1 MNQYQKVYMNQIHS
15 SSLLGQLAQMWKSQM
30 LCDALIRT
38 GNVTTKA
45 HRVVLVAACPM
56 LQSMDNASVG
66 SHLEVRL
73 AADIKQEAVN
83 SFLQYLYE
91 GFMMLSEEN
100 CKDVEKVARL
110 LQVDSVTKCCIDF
123 YNCLQKKTGVPVY
136 SNTQYKYSS
145 ADLLEFRHVRTTDLQ
160 KTLHERMMKRA
171 AADSVRPTSP
181 SGKRQRMQQQRPP
194 SPNIDLAMFGQKADD
209 TLSMTHS
216 YMGNTGNQAAGEPWE
231 RVPRIGAI
239 HSQRPSHPKPGVIEI
254 VEDSLE
260 ILQTQPPDKDGNKSA
275 PPIIQKS
282 LAISVSSQLNSSQDV
297 HVVNVND
304 SSSHPTAAG
313 DGPIM
318 STGRDSITVSPLT
331 VMPGTSSLSSSSA
344 SSPLTKDPHKSTMD
358 KDMLDKQTYAKKL
371 QSSLDHQSSTPQRGL
386 FPVSMSPA
394 NMSPI
399 NQVKKSFAAGSAS
412 QAASMSQSHDSPT
425 KRTSTSAGNEMERPQ
440 SSDQGKDLGTKNKV
454 DDRSASNSTDMA
466 PDLSIVKVEPT
477 GEAGLD
483 MYVDV
488 PEESMIQAQQR
499 EQREHDD
506 ESDLELEEASGDW
519 SRDEMSNEAA
529 GGDQNNSWYIGQFKD
544 AQPLDEIPG
553 AQPPDDIDA
562 PNLVE
567 NFLGKSFEELA
578 HGSMDTPEVKVEI
591 VAEPLWYTLTD
602 VPTQQEFNLAATQIV
617 PVSKTK
623 TQTMSKYKAAL
634 LKKKNR
640 LTSDGFPSKITTS
653 SLAVRKAN
661 FVGKTAISSEDKI
674 NDSYEN
680 PLGMIRPS
688 IVGKLIPTKIT
699 SPSKSPKTIT
709 VIHKQIQ
716 STRAKP
722 LRSKISKSVRKPKDS
737 AGRKLKYP
745 LKSKSGV
752 RKKPFV
758 SKVRAAKER
767 SLLAKK
773 GPVILKEASV
783 VISPLKSHNLQ
794 GTSVIDKELKEKTPK
809 PRLDVQ
815 RANVNSTNKH
825 RNFQIKKKSDGLD
838 KSSNINS
845 ETELDTSDNTEEKLE
860 IQWKRRKYFSGKKFN
875 VCDPKFWSLPI
886 HVIMC
891 YDNVP
896 QDLAVEDVS
905 KQFGSVSIKANSLY
919 IDHRTIKLAM
929 DNCQSKQSLF
939 TRHLFRHAFSIGEIF
954 NRHVSGLGGKEKVNP
969 DKLRMLREIVFHH
982 FPLEDKE
989 EEEEEWKQN
998 LVRFQAVLTEARL
1011 HMRKWLKLEQILDKI

>member
-412 QAASMSQSHDSPT
+412 QAASMTQSHDSPA
-425 KRTSTSAGNEMERPQ
+425 KRSSTSAGNEMERPQ

-488 PEESMIQAQQR
+488 PEESMMQAQQR

-529 GGDQNNSWYIGQFKD
+529 GGDQNNSWYIGQFKGLK
-544 AQPLDEIPG
+544 PLQQNG
-553 AQPPDDIDA
+553 
-562 PNLVE
+562 
-567 NFLGKSFEELA
+567 EEE
-578 HGSMDTPEVKVEI
+578 S
-591 VAEPLWYTLTD
+591 
-602 VPTQQEFNLAATQIV
+602 TQGI
-617 PVSKTK
+617 
-623 TQTMSKYKAAL
+623 
-634 LKKKNR
+634 
-640 LTSDGFPSKITTS
+640 
-653 SLAVRKAN
+653 
-661 FVGKTAISSEDKI
+661 
-674 NDSYEN
+674 
-680 PLGMIRPS
+680 
-688 IVGKLIPTKIT
+688 
-699 SPSKSPKTIT
+699 
-709 VIHKQIQ
+709 QIQ
-716 STRAKP
+716 CST
-722 LRSKISKSVRKPKDS
+722 
-737 AGRKLKYP
+737 G
-745 LKSKSGV
+745 
-752 RKKPFV
+752 
-758 SKVRAAKER
+758 
-767 SLLAKK
+767 LAYDTFY
-773 GPVILKEASV
+773 GIEQRPVPSNTTIPAV
-783 VISPLKSHNLQ
+783 W
-794 GTSVIDKELKEKTPK
+794 
-809 PRLDVQ
+809 
-815 RANVNSTNKH
+815 TNI
-825 RNFQIKKKSDGLD
+825 NNEIYSCP
-838 KSSNINS
+838 SNINVKPVKS
-845 ETELDTSDNTEEKLE
+845 SGKGKPRKIKSLPVIIPGITVPFQTKATKRANKTIKKSKTEESNRTTIKSRNDVDSKLTT
-860 IQWKRRKYFSGKKFN
+860 KDKRGRRKSPTKTPRKSPDTGSKKIMVKQEVIKSFINEKKGRKASKVIQPGNQNPKLLDNASPKKMKSERKTPRGKLSYKFTHRKSLKKLSGKKYLVKDSN
-875 VCDPKFWSLPI
+875 FWNMPLLAITSIESPDMLTTGDLSALFGCVPTGDSIDGDIISLA
-886 HVIMC
+886 
-891 YDNVP
+891 
-896 QDLAVEDVS
+896 LEDCLSNRGRFALVL
-905 KQFGSVSIKANSLY
+905 FHY
-919 IDHRTIKLAM
+919 II
-929 DNCQSKQSLF
+929 
-939 TRHLFRHAFSIGEIF
+939 SIGELY
-954 NRHVSGLGGKEKVNP
+954 NRNISGSGIKLKINP
-969 DKLRMLREIVFHH
+969 FKIKMIRDLTFQH
-982 FPLEDKE
+982 FPAATGE
-989 EEEEEWKQN
+989 EEVEWKYIVNRMHVTIWHAEKFIQ
-998 LVRFQAVLTEARL
+998 
-1011 HMRKWLKLEQILDKI
+1011 KWLIIKPPNHYSLE

>member
-209 TLSMTHS
+209 TLSMAHS
-216 YMGNTGNQAAGEPWE
+216 YMGNIGNQAAAEPWE

-239 HSQRPSHPKPGVIEI
+239 HSQRQSHPKPGVIEI

-282 LAISVSSQLNSSQDV
+282 LAISVSSQVNSSTDV

-331 VMPGTSSLSSSSA
+331 VMPGTSSLSSSST
-344 SSPLTKDPHKSTMD
+344 SSPLTKDPHKSAMD
-358 KDMLDKQTYAKKL
+358 KDMSDKQPYAKKL

-386 FPVSMSPA
+386 FPVSISPA

-412 QAASMSQSHDSPT
+412 QAASMSQSHDSPA
-425 KRTSTSAGNEMERPQ
+425 KRTPTSAVNEMERPP
-440 SSDQGKDLGTKNKV
+440 SSDSGKDLGTKSKV
-454 DDRSASNSTDMA
+454 DDRSALNSTDMA

-529 GGDQNNSWYIGQFKD
+529 GGDQNNSWYIGQFKGK
-544 AQPLDEIPG
+544 EESIPIQNTEQII
-553 AQPPDDIDA
+553 AYDS
-562 PNLVE
+562 NTTM
-567 NFLGKSFEELA
+567 NFDPINS
-578 HGSMDTPEVKVEI
+578 
-591 VAEPLWYTLTD
+591 
-602 VPTQQEFNLAATQIV
+602 
-617 PVSKTK
+617 
-623 TQTMSKYKAAL
+623 AAL
-634 LKKKNR
+634 QHLKLTVDPNDPAGQQFRLAPVQRSKPERGKQRPGPKPTMVRLKFYFLPDWSKLPSLSKLDPLIQIHQDQGFGYPAQYYNR
-640 LTSDGFPSKITTS
+640 EK
-653 SLAVRKAN
+653 
-661 FVGKTAISSEDKI
+661 
-674 NDSYEN
+674 
-680 PLGMIRPS
+680 M
-688 IVGKLIPTKIT
+688 
-699 SPSKSPKTIT
+699 
-709 VIHKQIQ
+709 H
-716 STRAKP
+716 AKP
-722 LRSKISKSVRKPKDS
+722 WSWNLDLSDEDFKESIRD
-737 AGRKLKYP
+737 LYP
-745 LKSKSGV
+745 L
-752 RKKPFV
+752 
-758 SKVRAAKER
+758 
-767 SLLAKK
+767 
-773 GPVILKEASV
+773 
-783 VISPLKSHNLQ
+783 
-794 GTSVIDKELKEKTPK
+794 
-809 PRLDVQ
+809 
-815 RANVNSTNKH
+815 
-825 RNFQIKKKSDGLD
+825 
-838 KSSNINS
+838 
-845 ETELDTSDNTEEKLE
+845 
-860 IQWKRRKYFSGKKFN
+860 
-875 VCDPKFWSLPI
+875 
-886 HVIMC
+886 
-891 YDNVP
+891 
-896 QDLAVEDVS
+896 
-905 KQFGSVSIKANSLY
+905 
-919 IDHRTIKLAM
+919 
-929 DNCQSKQSLF
+929 
-939 TRHLFRHAFSIGEIF
+939 
-954 NRHVSGLGGKEKVNP
+954 
-969 DKLRMLREIVFHH
+969 
-982 FPLEDKE
+982 LEDKDFTLYTVD
-989 EEEEEWKQN
+989 QN
-998 LVRFQAVLTEARL
+998 KRL
-1011 HMRKWLKLEQILDKI
+1011 RPVPFKTAYFKAIKYQGTVIIKMNEDRNPILQNDNPVWNEPA

>member
-282 LAISVSSQLNSSQDV
+282 MAISVSSQVNSSQDV

-358 KDMLDKQTYAKKL
+358 KDMSDKHIYAKKL

-412 QAASMSQSHDSPT
+412 QAASMSQSHDSPA
-425 KRTSTSAGNEMERPQ
+425 KRTSTSAGNEIERPQ

-488 PEESMIQAQQR
+488 PEESMMQAQQR

-529 GGDQNNSWYIGQFKD
+529 GGDQNNSWYIGQFKESQNQEIVD
-544 AQPLDEIPG
+544 ELLKTHSDGMEQGLFNFDQSLLPPYLRRSPKEIPG
-553 AQPPDDIDA
+553 VTRLKMKPGPQPSSYRMKLYLLPPGSKIPKLSKNDPIIQTHQEQGYGYPARLYAEGKVRVSWDITLSEQQFKETIRATYPILRDTDFS
-562 PNLVE
+562 LVTIDQQR
-567 NFLGKSFEELA
+567 LPK
-578 HGSMDTPEVKVEI
+578 P
-591 VAEPLWYTLTD
+591 
-602 VPTQQEFNLAATQIV
+602 VPFNLQYFKQVKYNGTVFIV
-617 PVSKTK
+617 
-623 TQTMSKYKAAL
+623 
-634 LKKKNR
+634 
-640 LTSDGFPSKITTS
+640 
-653 SLAVRKAN
+653 
-661 FVGKTAISSEDKI
+661 I
-674 NDSYEN
+674 NE
-680 PLGMIRPS
+680 
-688 IVGKLIPTKIT
+688 
-699 SPSKSPKTIT
+699 
-709 VIHKQIQ
+709 
-716 STRAKP
+716 
-722 LRSKISKSVRKPKDS
+722 
-737 AGRKLKYP
+737 
-745 LKSKSGV
+745 
-752 RKKPFV
+752 
-758 SKVRAAKER
+758 
-767 SLLAKK
+767 
-773 GPVILKEASV
+773 
-783 VISPLKSHNLQ
+783 
-794 GTSVIDKELKEKTPK
+794 
-809 PRLDVQ
+809 
-815 RANVNSTNKH
+815 
-825 RNFQIKKKSDGLD
+825 
-838 KSSNINS
+838 
-845 ETELDTSDNTEEKLE
+845 
-860 IQWKRRKYFSGKKFN
+860 
-875 VCDPKFWSLPI
+875 
-886 HVIMC
+886 
-891 YDNVP
+891 
-896 QDLAVEDVS
+896 
-905 KQFGSVSIKANSLY
+905 
-919 IDHRTIKLAM
+919 
-929 DNCQSKQSLF
+929 
-939 TRHLFRHAFSIGEIF
+939 
-954 NRHVSGLGGKEKVNP
+954 
-969 DKLRMLREIVFHH
+969 
-982 FPLEDKE
+982 
-989 EEEEEWKQN
+989 
-998 LVRFQAVLTEARL
+998 
-1011 HMRKWLKLEQILDKI
+1011 

>member
-160 KTLHERMMKRA
+160 KTLQERMMKRA

-216 YMGNTGNQAAGEPWE
+216 YMGNTGNQAAAEPWE

-282 LAISVSSQLNSSQDV
+282 LAISVSSQVNSSQDV

-358 KDMLDKQTYAKKL
+358 KDMSDKIPYAKKL

-412 QAASMSQSHDSPT
+412 QAASMSQSHDSPA

-488 PEESMIQAQQR
+488 PEESMMQAQQR

-529 GGDQNNSWYIGQFKD
+529 GGDQNNSWYIGQFKGSEPLEQKDEDDSTQGIQIQCSTGSAYDTFYGTEQVPPNSDLPVQTSKKKKVFTCPSDIVIRVTKSSGKD
-544 AQPLDEIPG
+544 AQR
-553 AQPPDDIDA
+553 
-562 PNLVE
+562 
-567 NFLGKSFEELA
+567 
-578 HGSMDTPEVKVEI
+578 EVQ
-591 VAEPLWYTLTD
+591 YC
-602 VPTQQEFNLAATQIV
+602 PTE
-617 PVSKTK
+617 S
-623 TQTMSKYKAAL
+623 
-634 LKKKNR
+634 
-640 LTSDGFPSKITTS
+640 
-653 SLAVRKAN
+653 
-661 FVGKTAISSEDKI
+661 
-674 NDSYEN
+674 
-680 PLGMIRPS
+680 
-688 IVGKLIPTKIT
+688 
-699 SPSKSPKTIT
+699 
-709 VIHKQIQ
+709 
-716 STRAKP
+716 
-722 LRSKISKSVRKPKDS
+722 DS
-737 AGRKLKYP
+737 AFQTNATKRANKTVHSLPMESNQTINTDKNPNKPEEGRNDMDNYL
-745 LKSKSGV
+745 
-752 RKKPFV
+752 V
-758 SKVRAAKER
+758 SLIKTYDC
-767 SLLAKK
+767 L
-773 GPVILKEASV
+773 
-783 VISPLKSHNLQ
+783 
-794 GTSVIDKELKEKTPK
+794 GTSAIATALKEKSYKPK
-809 PRLDVQ
+809 LDAQ
-815 RANVNSTNKH
+815 KTNVKQKIT
-825 RNFQIKKKSDGLD
+825 FKK
-838 KSSNINS
+838 
-845 ETELDTSDNTEEKLE
+845 TSM
-860 IQWKRRKYFSGKKFN
+860 RCYRGKKYN
-875 VCDPKFWSLPI
+875 VCDPNFWNLPM
-886 HVIMC
+886 HVVMF
-891 YDNVP
+891 YDNPP
-896 QDLAVEDVS
+896 QDLAVEDVT
-905 KQFGSVSIKANSLY
+905 KQFGSVLIKENSLY
-919 IDHRTIKLAM
+919 IDHNTIITAV
-929 DNCQSKQSLF
+929 DNCQSKCSLF
-939 TRHLFRHAFSIGEIF
+939 TRRLFQHAFSVGEVY
-954 NRHVSGLGGKEKVNP
+954 NRHIEGIGGKEKVNP
-969 DKLRMLREIVFHH
+969 EKLKLLREIVFHH
-982 FPLEDKE
+982 FPVDSE
-989 EEEEEWKQN
+989 EEESKEWKLHLRRLQ
-998 LVRFQAVLTEARL
+998 RFLSEA
-1011 HMRKWLKLEQILDKI
+1011 HHHIKKCLKIEQILDKI

>member
-160 KTLHERMMKRA
+160 KTLQERMMKRA

-216 YMGNTGNQAAGEPWE
+216 YMGNTGNQAAAEPWE

-282 LAISVSSQLNSSQDV
+282 LAISVSSQVNSSQDV

-358 KDMLDKQTYAKKL
+358 KDMSDKIPYAKKL

-412 QAASMSQSHDSPT
+412 QAASMSQSHDSPA

-488 PEESMIQAQQR
+488 PEESMMQAQQR

-544 AQPLDEIPG
+544 EDFLITEGVEKFRQKKYNPKTRPTIELADYYEVRDDSVIRDGYCILAPG
-553 AQPPDDIDA
+553 AQIAVNEIWLYGILSTLSKHRKAPKEKEKAGFDI
-562 PNLVE
+562 
-567 NFLGKSFEELA
+567 
-578 HGSMDTPEVKVEI
+578 
-591 VAEPLWYTLTD
+591 
-602 VPTQQEFNLAATQIV
+602 
-617 PVSKTK
+617 
-623 TQTMSKYKAAL
+623 
-634 LKKKNR
+634 LKR
-640 LTSDGFPSKITTS
+640 LIDGFYEPWDLAIDGGTKVFQDSKIFRA
-653 SLAVRKAN
+653 LR
-661 FVGKTAISSEDKI
+661 
-674 NDSYEN
+674 SYAEHN
-680 PLGMIRPS
+680 LEMD
-688 IVGKLIPTKIT
+688 
-699 SPSKSPKTIT
+699 
-709 VIHKQIQ
+709 Q
-716 STRAKP
+716 STFTRGWLEKM
-722 LRSKISKSVRKPKDS
+722 SS
-737 AGRKLKYP
+737 
-745 LKSKSGV
+745 
-752 RKKPFV
+752 
-758 SKVRAAKER
+758 
-767 SLLAKK
+767 AKK
-773 GPVILKEASV
+773 TVK
-783 VISPLKSHNLQ
+783 
-794 GTSVIDKELKEKTPK
+794 
-809 PRLDVQ
+809 RL
-815 RANVNSTNKH
+815 N
-825 RNFQIKKKSDGLD
+825 
-838 KSSNINS
+838 
-845 ETELDTSDNTEEKLE
+845 
-860 IQWKRRKYFSGKKFN
+860 
-875 VCDPKFWSLPI
+875 
-886 HVIMC
+886 
-891 YDNVP
+891 
-896 QDLAVEDVS
+896 
-905 KQFGSVSIKANSLY
+905 
-919 IDHRTIKLAM
+919 KLA
-929 DNCQSKQSLF
+929 SESEKQ
-939 TRHLFRHAFSIGEIF
+939 
-954 NRHVSGLGGKEKVNP
+954 
-969 DKLRMLREIVFHH
+969 
-982 FPLEDKE
+982 
-989 EEEEEWKQN
+989 
-998 LVRFQAVLTEARL
+998 
-1011 HMRKWLKLEQILDKI
+1011 

>member
-544 AQPLDEIPG
+544 EAKANETVNIEHPVGIPVPGNVETRKDFLRLKGLNENTNNEESTESHFSQTHYADRSTEHPREQSIITISEQIAFIDHQNRDIMESQLKLQVVVDSISEVVAAVQHDVSNILRLSVDNASDE
-553 AQPPDDIDA
+553 
-562 PNLVE
+562 
-567 NFLGKSFEELA
+567 
-578 HGSMDTPEVKVEI
+578 
-591 VAEPLWYTLTD
+591 
-602 VPTQQEFNLAATQIV
+602 VPTSFYLPTTDPKVILSKENPKSMLIGGSEFEMDYDQYYAIF
-617 PVSKTK
+617 SKCFKSPPT
-623 TQTMSKYKAAL
+623 
-634 LKKKNR
+634 
-640 LTSDGFPSKITTS
+640 
-653 SLAVRKAN
+653 LAVKLIGVLFTEKELLHKNVTGKTTGREQTKGKLDPTKMTAIVSQINLQYPNFMMKKAN
-661 FVGKTAISSEDKI
+661 AEKVWIAINGKCRKTTDK
-674 NDSYEN
+674 
-680 PLGMIRPS
+680 
-688 IVGKLIPTKIT
+688 
-699 SPSKSPKTIT
+699 
-709 VIHKQIQ
+709 
-716 STRAKP
+716 
-722 LRSKISKSVRKPKDS
+722 
-737 AGRKLKYP
+737 
-745 LKSKSGV
+745 
-752 RKKPFV
+752 F
-758 SKVRAAKER
+758 
-767 SLLAKK
+767 
-773 GPVILKEASV
+773 
-783 VISPLKSHNLQ
+783 
-794 GTSVIDKELKEKTPK
+794 EK
-809 PRLDVQ
+809 
-815 RANVNSTNKH
+815 
-825 RNFQIKKKSDGLD
+825 LD
-838 KSSNINS
+838 KNSN
-845 ETELDTSDNTEEKLE
+845 
-860 IQWKRRKYFSGKKFN
+860 G
-875 VCDPKFWSLPI
+875 
-886 HVIMC
+886 
-891 YDNVP
+891 
-896 QDLAVEDVS
+896 
-905 KQFGSVSIKANSLY
+905 
-919 IDHRTIKLAM
+919 
-929 DNCQSKQSLF
+929 
-939 TRHLFRHAFSIGEIF
+939 
-954 NRHVSGLGGKEKVNP
+954 
-969 DKLRMLREIVFHH
+969 
-982 FPLEDKE
+982 
-989 EEEEEWKQN
+989 
-998 LVRFQAVLTEARL
+998 
-1011 HMRKWLKLEQILDKI
+1011 

>member
-209 TLSMTHS
+209 TLSMAHS
-216 YMGNTGNQAAGEPWE
+216 YMGNIGNQAAAEPWE

-239 HSQRPSHPKPGVIEI
+239 HSQRQSHPKPGVIEI

-282 LAISVSSQLNSSQDV
+282 LAISVSSQVNSSTDV

-331 VMPGTSSLSSSSA
+331 VMPGTSSLSSSST
-344 SSPLTKDPHKSTMD
+344 SSPLTKDPHKSAMD
-358 KDMLDKQTYAKKL
+358 KDMSDKQPYAKKL

-386 FPVSMSPA
+386 FPVSISPA

-412 QAASMSQSHDSPT
+412 QAASMSQSHDSPA
-425 KRTSTSAGNEMERPQ
+425 KRTPTSAVNEMERPP
-440 SSDQGKDLGTKNKV
+440 SSDSGKDLGTKSKV
-454 DDRSASNSTDMA
+454 DDRSALNSTDMA

-529 GGDQNNSWYIGQFKD
+529 GGDQNNSWYIGQFKGLK
-544 AQPLDEIPG
+544 PLELNDE
-553 AQPPDDIDA
+553 
-562 PNLVE
+562 E
-567 NFLGKSFEELA
+567 NSTQGIQIQCSTGLA
-578 HGSMDTPEVKVEI
+578 YDTFYGTEQGPVLSNSDVPVWPSKTNKLFTCPSNIVVKVTKSSGKGLQRE
-591 VAEPLWYTLTD
+591 VQYRPTKPGSTVPFQTLASNRASQT
-602 VPTQQEFNLAATQIV
+602 VYQ
-617 PVSKTK
+617 SKTK
-623 TQTMSKYKAAL
+623 ESNPTTNKA
-634 LKKKNR
+634 
-640 LTSDGFPSKITTS
+640 
-653 SLAVRKAN
+653 
-661 FVGKTAISSEDKI
+661 
-674 NDSYEN
+674 
-680 PLGMIRPS
+680 
-688 IVGKLIPTKIT
+688 
-699 SPSKSPKTIT
+699 KSPN
-709 VIHKQIQ
+709 
-716 STRAKP
+716 KP
-722 LRSKISKSVRKPKDS
+722 
-737 AGRKLKYP
+737 AEGRNYVDNKMECL
-745 LKSKSGV
+745 
-752 RKKPFV
+752 
-758 SKVRAAKER
+758 
-767 SLLAKK
+767 
-773 GPVILKEASV
+773 
-783 VISPLKSHNLQ
+783 LKSHDLC
-794 GTSVIDKELKEKTPK
+794 GTSVIDTNLKEKTS
-809 PRLDVQ
+809 RLKLDAQ
-815 RANVNSTNKH
+815 NVKNK
-825 RNFQIKKKSDGLD
+825 NKEIITFKKSPKYLYYSG
-838 KSSNINS
+838 
-845 ETELDTSDNTEEKLE
+845 
-860 IQWKRRKYFSGKKFN
+860 RKFT

-886 HVIMC
+886 HAVMC
-891 YDNVP
+891 YDNTP
-896 QDLAVEDVS
+896 QDLVVEDVT
-905 KQFGSVSIKANSLY
+905 KQFGSVLIKENSIY
-919 IDHRTIKLAM
+919 IDQRTIKLAL
-929 DNCQSKQSLF
+929 DNCQSKRSLF
-939 TRHLFRHAFSIGEIF
+939 TRRLFQHAFSVGEVY
-954 NRHVSGLGGKEKVNP
+954 NRHVGGLGGKEKVNP
-969 DKLRMLREIVFHH
+969 EKLRLLREIVFHH
-982 FPLEDKE
+982 FPLNGDKE
-989 EEEEEWKQN
+989 EDKEWKQN
-998 LVRFQAVLTEARL
+998 LSRLQRFLIEAQN
-1011 HMRKWLKLEQILDKI
+1011 HIRKCLKIEQILDKI

>member
-209 TLSMTHS
+209 TLSMAHS
-216 YMGNTGNQAAGEPWE
+216 YMGNIGNQAAAEPWE

-239 HSQRPSHPKPGVIEI
+239 HSQRQSHPKPGVIEI

-282 LAISVSSQLNSSQDV
+282 LAISVSSQVNSSTDV

-331 VMPGTSSLSSSSA
+331 VMPGTSSLSSSST
-344 SSPLTKDPHKSTMD
+344 SSPLTKDPHKSAMD
-358 KDMLDKQTYAKKL
+358 KDMSDKQPYAKKL

-386 FPVSMSPA
+386 FPVSISPA

-412 QAASMSQSHDSPT
+412 QAASMSQSHDSPA
-425 KRTSTSAGNEMERPQ
+425 KRTPTSAVNEMERPP
-440 SSDQGKDLGTKNKV
+440 SSDSGKDLGTKSKV
-454 DDRSASNSTDMA
+454 DDRSALNSTDMA

-529 GGDQNNSWYIGQFKD
+529 GGDQNNSWYIGQFKGLK
-544 AQPLDEIPG
+544 PLEQNGEEDSTQGIQIQCSTGLAYDTFYGTEQGPVLSNTAVPVWPNIKNEIYSCPSNIVIKPAKSSGKGKQREVKNLPAIPG
-553 AQPPDDIDA
+553 ITVPFQTKATKRANKTVQQSKPKESNRTANRSRNNVDIKTTTKDKRGRHKSPTKTARKSPDTGNRKIM
-562 PNLVE
+562 PKPEVI
-567 NFLGKSFEELA
+567 KSFINEKKGRIASKVIQPGNQNPKLL
-578 HGSMDTPEVKVEI
+578 DTASPKKMKSEKGTPRGKV
-591 VAEPLWYTLTD
+591 
-602 VPTQQEFNLAATQIV
+602 
-617 PVSKTK
+617 
-623 TQTMSKYKAAL
+623 KYKFTIRKS
-634 LKKKNR
+634 LKK
-640 LTSDGFPSKITTS
+640 I
-653 SLAVRKAN
+653 
-661 FVGKTAISSEDKI
+661 
-674 NDSYEN
+674 
-680 PLGMIRPS
+680 
-688 IVGKLIPTKIT
+688 
-699 SPSKSPKTIT
+699 
-709 VIHKQIQ
+709 
-716 STRAKP
+716 
-722 LRSKISKSVRKPKDS
+722 
-737 AGRKLKYP
+737 
-745 LKSKSGV
+745 
-752 RKKPFV
+752 
-758 SKVRAAKER
+758 
-767 SLLAKK
+767 
-773 GPVILKEASV
+773 
-783 VISPLKSHNLQ
+783 
-794 GTSVIDKELKEKTPK
+794 
-809 PRLDVQ
+809 
-815 RANVNSTNKH
+815 
-825 RNFQIKKKSDGLD
+825 
-838 KSSNINS
+838 
-845 ETELDTSDNTEEKLE
+845 
-860 IQWKRRKYFSGKKFN
+860 SGKKYVVKDSN
-875 VCDPKFWSLPI
+875 FWNMPLLAITSIESPNKLTTGDLSGLFGCVPTGDSIDGDITSLALEDC
-886 HVIMC
+886 MS
-891 YDNVP
+891 NRGRFA
-896 QDLAVEDVS
+896 LAL
-905 KQFGSVSIKANSLY
+905 FHY
-919 IDHRTIKLAM
+919 II
-929 DNCQSKQSLF
+929 
-939 TRHLFRHAFSIGEIF
+939 SIGELY
-954 NRHVSGLGGKEKVNP
+954 NRNISGTKNKMKINP
-969 DKLRMLREIVFHH
+969 FKIKMIRDLTFKH
-982 FPLEDKE
+982 FPAANGE
-989 EEEEEWKQN
+989 EEVEWKYIVNRMHVVIWHAEKFIQ
-998 LVRFQAVLTEARL
+998 
-1011 HMRKWLKLEQILDKI
+1011 KWLIVKPLNHYSLE

>member
-544 AQPLDEIPG
+544 SP
-553 AQPPDDIDA
+553 
-562 PNLVE
+562 V
-567 NFLGKSFEELA
+567 GK
-578 HGSMDTPEVKVEI
+578 
-591 VAEPLWYTLTD
+591 
-602 VPTQQEFNLAATQIV
+602 QV
-617 PVSKTK
+617 PV
-623 TQTMSKYKAAL
+623 
-634 LKKKNR
+634 
-640 LTSDGFPSKITTS
+640 
-653 SLAVRKAN
+653 
-661 FVGKTAISSEDKI
+661 
-674 NDSYEN
+674 EN
-680 PLGMIRPS
+680 PLSHKSM
-688 IVGKLIPTKIT
+688 KIKIARSQSLDIEHGQFKDT
-699 SPSKSPKTIT
+699 SARKENMEELDIKDTMEVLSN
-709 VIHKQIQ
+709 IH
-716 STRAKP
+716 S
-722 LRSKISKSVRKPKDS
+722 LNSGNESGSNRSK
-737 AGRKLKYP
+737 L
-745 LKSKSGV
+745 
-752 RKKPFV
+752 
-758 SKVRAAKER
+758 
-767 SLLAKK
+767 
-773 GPVILKEASV
+773 
-783 VISPLKSHNLQ
+783 
-794 GTSVIDKELKEKTPK
+794 
-809 PRLDVQ
+809 
-815 RANVNSTNKH
+815 
-825 RNFQIKKKSDGLD
+825 LD
-838 KSSNINS
+838 KSPDLHMPLEQDNFDNNDYFDEDADHRKTIQKGYYPKLDPPYDSHKIEPIGTNKPCAYC
-845 ETELDTSDNTEEKLE
+845 ELL
-860 IQWKRRKYFSGKKFN
+860 KRRTKNGWYVYSRFRCSGCMVALCKGMRGCFYKYHQCLK
-875 VCDPKFWSLPI
+875 DR
-886 HVIMC
+886 
-891 YDNVP
+891 
-896 QDLAVEDVS
+896 
-905 KQFGSVSIKANSLY
+905 KQLN
-919 IDHRTIKLAM
+919 
-929 DNCQSKQSLF
+929 
-939 TRHLFRHAFSIGEIF
+939 
-954 NRHVSGLGGKEKVNP
+954 
-969 DKLRMLREIVFHH
+969 
-982 FPLEDKE
+982 
-989 EEEEEWKQN
+989 
-998 LVRFQAVLTEARL
+998 
-1011 HMRKWLKLEQILDKI
+1011 

>member
-209 TLSMTHS
+209 TLSMAHS
-216 YMGNTGNQAAGEPWE
+216 YMGNIGNQAAAEPWE

-239 HSQRPSHPKPGVIEI
+239 HSQRQSHPKPGVIEI

-282 LAISVSSQLNSSQDV
+282 LAISVSSQVNSSTDV

-331 VMPGTSSLSSSSA
+331 VMPGTSSLSSSST
-344 SSPLTKDPHKSTMD
+344 SSPLTKDPHKSAMD
-358 KDMLDKQTYAKKL
+358 KDMSDKQPYAKKL

-386 FPVSMSPA
+386 FPVSISPA

-412 QAASMSQSHDSPT
+412 QAASMSQSHDSPA
-425 KRTSTSAGNEMERPQ
+425 KRTPTSAVNEMERPP
-440 SSDQGKDLGTKNKV
+440 SSDSGKDLGTKSKV
-454 DDRSASNSTDMA
+454 DDRSALNSTDMA

-529 GGDQNNSWYIGQFKD
+529 GGDQNNSWYIGQFKGSEVHVTETGSQRAIQID
-544 AQPLDEIPG
+544 DDDSDSSDSAQINWGVKLFRGWLVSVNLPVEFEIYTVSDLNDVLCQFYLEAKSKRGDPYQLCTLIDVKNALKRYLSGISQQWCDSWKDVRSFESSNRILDSIREAIKDSIPRNKAPSKLPMTQEDRNMFIKSGLLCTSNPLGLFRKVWFDLSLHLGCGGQAAMRSLTADMFVTEIDEQNRRYYRLNKCSNVESARSKMEMQYWDWEGRMYEIPG
-553 AQPPDDIDA
+553 D
-562 PNLVE
+562 PNC
-567 NFLGKSFEELA
+567 
-578 HGSMDTPEVKVEI
+578 
-591 VAEPLWYTLTD
+591 
-602 VPTQQEFNLAATQIV
+602 
-617 PVSKTK
+617 PVSAMDLYLSKRNPHKNAFFQRPKTH
-623 TQTMSKYKAAL
+623 
-634 LKKKNR
+634 
-640 LTSDGFPSKITTS
+640 
-653 SLAVRKAN
+653 
-661 FVGKTAISSEDKI
+661 I
-674 NDSYEN
+674 NDSTDIWYESQVGHGVLASIMSRMSEDAGLSRLYTNTSVRVTAAEVLEKNCMNVDAIMGIN
-680 PLGMIRPS
+680 P
-688 IVGKLIPTKIT
+688 KN
-699 SPSKSPKTIT
+699 KT
-709 VIHKQIQ
+709 
-716 STRAKP
+716 A
-722 LRSKISKSVRKPKDS
+722 KSVQQAMART
-737 AGRKLKYP
+737 
-745 LKSKSGV
+745 
-752 RKKPFV
+752 
-758 SKVRAAKER
+758 
-767 SLLAKK
+767 
-773 GPVILKEASV
+773 
-783 VISPLKSHNLQ
+783 H
-794 GTSVIDKELKEKTPK
+794 
-809 PRLDVQ
+809 
-815 RANVNSTNKH
+815 
-825 RNFQIKKKSDGLD
+825 
-838 KSSNINS
+838 
-845 ETELDTSDNTEEKLE
+845 TSDELFFNSKTLHE
-860 IQWKRRKYFSGKKFN
+860 ILYGFS
-875 VCDPKFWSLPI
+875 
-886 HVIMC
+886 
-891 YDNVP
+891 
-896 QDLAVEDVS
+896 
-905 KQFGSVSIKANSLY
+905 
-919 IDHRTIKLAM
+919 
-929 DNCQSKQSLF
+929 
-939 TRHLFRHAFSIGEIF
+939 
-954 NRHVSGLGGKEKVNP
+954 
-969 DKLRMLREIVFHH
+969 
-982 FPLEDKE
+982 
-989 EEEEEWKQN
+989 
-998 LVRFQAVLTEARL
+998 
-1011 HMRKWLKLEQILDKI
+1011 

>member
-282 LAISVSSQLNSSQDV
+282 MAISVSSQVNSSQDV

-358 KDMLDKQTYAKKL
+358 KDMSDKHIYAKKL

-412 QAASMSQSHDSPT
+412 QAASMSQSHDSPA
-425 KRTSTSAGNEMERPQ
+425 KRTSTSAGNEIERPQ

-488 PEESMIQAQQR
+488 PEESMMQAQQR

-544 AQPLDEIPG
+544 EDFLITEGVERFRQKKYNPKTRPTIELADYYEIGDDSVIRDGYCILAPG
-553 AQPPDDIDA
+553 AKIAVNEIWLYGILSTLSKHRHRKAPKEKEKAGFDI
-562 PNLVE
+562 
-567 NFLGKSFEELA
+567 
-578 HGSMDTPEVKVEI
+578 
-591 VAEPLWYTLTD
+591 
-602 VPTQQEFNLAATQIV
+602 
-617 PVSKTK
+617 
-623 TQTMSKYKAAL
+623 
-634 LKKKNR
+634 LKR
-640 LTSDGFPSKITTS
+640 LIDGFYEPWDLAIDGGTKVFQDSKIFRA
-653 SLAVRKAN
+653 LR
-661 FVGKTAISSEDKI
+661 
-674 NDSYEN
+674 SYAEHN
-680 PLGMIRPS
+680 LEMD
-688 IVGKLIPTKIT
+688 
-699 SPSKSPKTIT
+699 
-709 VIHKQIQ
+709 Q
-716 STRAKP
+716 STFTRGWLEKM
-722 LRSKISKSVRKPKDS
+722 SS
-737 AGRKLKYP
+737 
-745 LKSKSGV
+745 
-752 RKKPFV
+752 
-758 SKVRAAKER
+758 
-767 SLLAKK
+767 AKK
-773 GPVILKEASV
+773 TVK
-783 VISPLKSHNLQ
+783 
-794 GTSVIDKELKEKTPK
+794 
-809 PRLDVQ
+809 RL
-815 RANVNSTNKH
+815 N
-825 RNFQIKKKSDGLD
+825 
-838 KSSNINS
+838 
-845 ETELDTSDNTEEKLE
+845 
-860 IQWKRRKYFSGKKFN
+860 
-875 VCDPKFWSLPI
+875 
-886 HVIMC
+886 
-891 YDNVP
+891 
-896 QDLAVEDVS
+896 
-905 KQFGSVSIKANSLY
+905 
-919 IDHRTIKLAM
+919 KLA
-929 DNCQSKQSLF
+929 SESEKQ
-939 TRHLFRHAFSIGEIF
+939 
-954 NRHVSGLGGKEKVNP
+954 
-969 DKLRMLREIVFHH
+969 
-982 FPLEDKE
+982 
-989 EEEEEWKQN
+989 
-998 LVRFQAVLTEARL
+998 
-1011 HMRKWLKLEQILDKI
+1011 

>member
-282 LAISVSSQLNSSQDV
+282 MAISVSSQVNSSQDV

-358 KDMLDKQTYAKKL
+358 KDMSDKHIYAKKL

-412 QAASMSQSHDSPT
+412 QAASMSQSHDSPA
-425 KRTSTSAGNEMERPQ
+425 KRTSTSAGNEIERPQ

-488 PEESMIQAQQR
+488 PEESMMQAQQR

-529 GGDQNNSWYIGQFKD
+529 GGDQNNSWYIGQFKGLKPIEQKDEDDFIKGIQIQCSTGSAYETFYGTDLEQVPSPNSDIPVQTSKKKKVYTCPSDIVIRVTKSSGKD
-544 AQPLDEIPG
+544 AQREVQYRPTEPG
-553 AQPPDDIDA
+553 SAFQTNATKKLNKTVQSKPKESNQTINTDKSPNKPEEGRNNMDNYLVSLIKTYDRHETSAIDKDLKEKSSKPELNAQ
-562 PNLVE
+562 
-567 NFLGKSFEELA
+567 
-578 HGSMDTPEVKVEI
+578 
-591 VAEPLWYTLTD
+591 
-602 VPTQQEFNLAATQIV
+602 
-617 PVSKTK
+617 KTK
-623 TQTMSKYKAAL
+623 VKHK
-634 LKKKNR
+634 KKKN
-640 LTSDGFPSKITTS
+640 TFK
-653 SLAVRKAN
+653 
-661 FVGKTAISSEDKI
+661 KT
-674 NDSYEN
+674 NMRYYRGN
-680 PLGMIRPS
+680 
-688 IVGKLIPTKIT
+688 
-699 SPSKSPKTIT
+699 
-709 VIHKQIQ
+709 
-716 STRAKP
+716 
-722 LRSKISKSVRKPKDS
+722 
-737 AGRKLKYP
+737 KY
-745 LKSKSGV
+745 
-752 RKKPFV
+752 
-758 SKVRAAKER
+758 
-767 SLLAKK
+767 
-773 GPVILKEASV
+773 
-783 VISPLKSHNLQ
+783 
-794 GTSVIDKELKEKTPK
+794 
-809 PRLDVQ
+809 
-815 RANVNSTNKH
+815 
-825 RNFQIKKKSDGLD
+825 
-838 KSSNINS
+838 
-845 ETELDTSDNTEEKLE
+845 
-860 IQWKRRKYFSGKKFN
+860 N
-875 VCDPKFWSLPI
+875 VCDPKFWNLPI
-886 HVIMC
+886 HVVMC
-891 YDNVP
+891 YDNAP
-896 QDLAVEDVS
+896 QDLAVDDVT
-905 KQFGSVSIKANSLY
+905 KQFGSVSIKENSLY
-919 IDHRTIKLAM
+919 IDHNTIITAL
-929 DNCQSKQSLF
+929 DNCQSKCSLF
-939 TRHLFRHAFSIGEIF
+939 TRRLFQHAFSIGEVY
-954 NRHVSGLGGKEKVNP
+954 NRHIEGIGGKEKVNP
-969 DKLRMLREIVFHH
+969 EKLKLLREIVFHH
-982 FPLEDKE
+982 FPVDSKE
-989 EEEEEWKQN
+989 EENKEWKLN
-998 LVRFQAVLTEARL
+998 LTRLQRFLSEAQ
-1011 HMRKWLKLEQILDKI
+1011 HQIKKCLKIEQILDKM

>member
-209 TLSMTHS
+209 TLSMAHS
-216 YMGNTGNQAAGEPWE
+216 YMGNIGNQAAAEPWE

-239 HSQRPSHPKPGVIEI
+239 HSQRQSHPKPGVIEI

-282 LAISVSSQLNSSQDV
+282 LAISVSSQVNSSTDV

-331 VMPGTSSLSSSSA
+331 VMPGTSSLSSSST
-344 SSPLTKDPHKSTMD
+344 SSPLTKDPHKSAMD
-358 KDMLDKQTYAKKL
+358 KDMSDKQPYAKKL

-386 FPVSMSPA
+386 FPVSISPA

-412 QAASMSQSHDSPT
+412 QAASMSQSHDSPA
-425 KRTSTSAGNEMERPQ
+425 KRTPTSAVNEMERPP
-440 SSDQGKDLGTKNKV
+440 SSDSGKDLGTKSKV
-454 DDRSASNSTDMA
+454 DDRSALNSTDMA

-529 GGDQNNSWYIGQFKD
+529 GGDQNNSWYIGQFKESQNQEMFD
-544 AQPLDEIPG
+544 EMLKTHSDEQDYGFNFDQSMLPPYLRRLPKEIPG
-553 AQPPDDIDA
+553 ITRLKMKPGPQPSSYRMKLYLLPPGSKIPKLSKNDPIIQTHQEQGYGYPANLYAEGKVRVSWDI
-562 PNLVE
+562 NLSE
-567 NFLGKSFEELA
+567 QQFK
-578 HGSMDTPEVKVEI
+578 DTIRATYPILNDKDFSLVTIDQQRLPK
-591 VAEPLWYTLTD
+591 P
-602 VPTQQEFNLAATQIV
+602 VPFNLQYFKQVKYNGTVFIV
-617 PVSKTK
+617 
-623 TQTMSKYKAAL
+623 
-634 LKKKNR
+634 
-640 LTSDGFPSKITTS
+640 
-653 SLAVRKAN
+653 
-661 FVGKTAISSEDKI
+661 I
-674 NDSYEN
+674 NE
-680 PLGMIRPS
+680 
-688 IVGKLIPTKIT
+688 
-699 SPSKSPKTIT
+699 
-709 VIHKQIQ
+709 
-716 STRAKP
+716 
-722 LRSKISKSVRKPKDS
+722 
-737 AGRKLKYP
+737 
-745 LKSKSGV
+745 
-752 RKKPFV
+752 
-758 SKVRAAKER
+758 
-767 SLLAKK
+767 
-773 GPVILKEASV
+773 
-783 VISPLKSHNLQ
+783 
-794 GTSVIDKELKEKTPK
+794 
-809 PRLDVQ
+809 
-815 RANVNSTNKH
+815 
-825 RNFQIKKKSDGLD
+825 
-838 KSSNINS
+838 
-845 ETELDTSDNTEEKLE
+845 
-860 IQWKRRKYFSGKKFN
+860 
-875 VCDPKFWSLPI
+875 
-886 HVIMC
+886 
-891 YDNVP
+891 
-896 QDLAVEDVS
+896 
-905 KQFGSVSIKANSLY
+905 
-919 IDHRTIKLAM
+919 
-929 DNCQSKQSLF
+929 
-939 TRHLFRHAFSIGEIF
+939 
-954 NRHVSGLGGKEKVNP
+954 
-969 DKLRMLREIVFHH
+969 
-982 FPLEDKE
+982 
-989 EEEEEWKQN
+989 
-998 LVRFQAVLTEARL
+998 
-1011 HMRKWLKLEQILDKI
+1011 

>member
-160 KTLHERMMKRA
+160 KTLQERMMKRA

-216 YMGNTGNQAAGEPWE
+216 YMGNTGNQAAAEPWE

-282 LAISVSSQLNSSQDV
+282 LAISVSSQVNSSQDV

-358 KDMLDKQTYAKKL
+358 KDMSDKIPYAKKL

-412 QAASMSQSHDSPT
+412 QAASMSQSHDSPA

-488 PEESMIQAQQR
+488 PEESMMQAQQR

-529 GGDQNNSWYIGQFKD
+529 GGDQNNSWYIGQFKGHHVAQRSHLQSSD
-544 AQPLDEIPG
+544 ATPRG
-553 AQPPDDIDA
+553 SG
-562 PNLVE
+562 VE
-567 NFLGKSFEELA
+567 GQ
-578 HGSMDTPEVKVEI
+578 GSRTFVR
-591 VAEPLWYTLTD
+591 
-602 VPTQQEFNLAATQIV
+602 Q
-617 PVSKTK
+617 
-623 TQTMSKYKAAL
+623 
-634 LKKKNR
+634 
-640 LTSDGFPSKITTS
+640 GFDP
-653 SLAVRKAN
+653 
-661 FVGKTAISSEDKI
+661 
-674 NDSYEN
+674 
-680 PLGMIRPS
+680 
-688 IVGKLIPTKIT
+688 
-699 SPSKSPKTIT
+699 
-709 VIHKQIQ
+709 
-716 STRAKP
+716 
-722 LRSKISKSVRKPKDS
+722 S
-737 AGRKLKYP
+737 AGILGQHTRSSVDDLATLRP
-745 LKSKSGV
+745 PRNLPVDSMCTTTCSASCSGGGHIPVNMMGV
-752 RKKPFV
+752 RKGCVYCQLTK
-758 SKVRAAKER
+758 SKTRSGYWVYTRYKCGECTVPLCMPSAERDCFQLYHRYLKDGSLQPPTLFPDSRAPRQHSETTSFPDSRAARQQIETER
-767 SLLAKK
+767 FQRQ
-773 GPVILKEASV
+773 VIQALNDQCKD
-783 VISPLKSHNLQ
+783 INPN
-794 GTSVIDKELKEKTPK
+794 
-809 PRLDVQ
+809 
-815 RANVNSTNKH
+815 NST
-825 RNFQIKKKSDGLD
+825 
-838 KSSNINS
+838 
-845 ETELDTSDNTEEKLE
+845 
-860 IQWKRRKYFSGKKFN
+860 
-875 VCDPKFWSLPI
+875 
-886 HVIMC
+886 
-891 YDNVP
+891 
-896 QDLAVEDVS
+896 
-905 KQFGSVSIKANSLY
+905 
-919 IDHRTIKLAM
+919 
-929 DNCQSKQSLF
+929 
-939 TRHLFRHAFSIGEIF
+939 
-954 NRHVSGLGGKEKVNP
+954 
-969 DKLRMLREIVFHH
+969 
-982 FPLEDKE
+982 
-989 EEEEEWKQN
+989 
-998 LVRFQAVLTEARL
+998 
-1011 HMRKWLKLEQILDKI
+1011 

>member
-412 QAASMSQSHDSPT
+412 QAASMTQSHDSPA
-425 KRTSTSAGNEMERPQ
+425 KRSSTSAGNEMERPQ

-488 PEESMIQAQQR
+488 PEESMMQAQQR

-529 GGDQNNSWYIGQFKD
+529 GGDQNNSWYIGQFKEPD
-544 AQPLDEIPG
+544 LPYRIKHIEAADNIRQTSGVTNVSPSTKLPDSRHSLSGMTSELSFGVTRGRPSRLSEIELV
-553 AQPPDDIDA
+553 DFID
-562 PNLVE
+562 PNVHTVVRTVE
-567 NFLGKSFEELA
+567 NKYKPCVFC
-578 HGSMDTPEVKVEI
+578 
-591 VAEPLWYTLTD
+591 
-602 VPTQQEFNLAATQIV
+602 QIQKR
-617 PVSKTK
+617 KTK
-623 TQTMSKYKAAL
+623 KGWYIYSYYKCKACDIPLCTGQRNCFNDYHAYI
-634 LKKKNR
+634 
-640 LTSDGFPSKITTS
+640 SGHYVPSE
-653 SLAVRKAN
+653 
-661 FVGKTAISSEDKI
+661 SEQDDKQMT
-674 NDSYEN
+674 
-680 PLGMIRPS
+680 L
-688 IVGKLIPTKIT
+688 
-699 SPSKSPKTIT
+699 
-709 VIHKQIQ
+709 
-716 STRAKP
+716 
-722 LRSKISKSVRKPKDS
+722 
-737 AGRKLKYP
+737 
-745 LKSKSGV
+745 
-752 RKKPFV
+752 
-758 SKVRAAKER
+758 
-767 SLLAKK
+767 
-773 GPVILKEASV
+773 
-783 VISPLKSHNLQ
+783 
-794 GTSVIDKELKEKTPK
+794 
-809 PRLDVQ
+809 
-815 RANVNSTNKH
+815 
-825 RNFQIKKKSDGLD
+825 
-838 KSSNINS
+838 
-845 ETELDTSDNTEEKLE
+845 
-860 IQWKRRKYFSGKKFN
+860 
-875 VCDPKFWSLPI
+875 
-886 HVIMC
+886 
-891 YDNVP
+891 
-896 QDLAVEDVS
+896 
-905 KQFGSVSIKANSLY
+905 
-919 IDHRTIKLAM
+919 
-929 DNCQSKQSLF
+929 
-939 TRHLFRHAFSIGEIF
+939 
-954 NRHVSGLGGKEKVNP
+954 
-969 DKLRMLREIVFHH
+969 
-982 FPLEDKE
+982 
-989 EEEEEWKQN
+989 
-998 LVRFQAVLTEARL
+998 
-1011 HMRKWLKLEQILDKI
+1011 

>member
-209 TLSMTHS
+209 TLSMAHS
-216 YMGNTGNQAAGEPWE
+216 YMGNIGNQAAAEPWE

-239 HSQRPSHPKPGVIEI
+239 HSQRQSHPKPGVIEI

-282 LAISVSSQLNSSQDV
+282 LAISVSSQVNSSTDV

-331 VMPGTSSLSSSSA
+331 VMPGTSSLSSSST
-344 SSPLTKDPHKSTMD
+344 SSPLTKDPHKSAMD
-358 KDMLDKQTYAKKL
+358 KDMSDKQPYAKKL

-386 FPVSMSPA
+386 FPVSISPA

-412 QAASMSQSHDSPT
+412 QAASMSQSHDSPA
-425 KRTSTSAGNEMERPQ
+425 KRTPTSAVNEMERPP
-440 SSDQGKDLGTKNKV
+440 SSDSGKDLGTKSKV
-454 DDRSASNSTDMA
+454 DDRSALNSTDMA

-529 GGDQNNSWYIGQFKD
+529 GGDQNNSWYIGQFKG
-544 AQPLDEIPG
+544 QEIPITEG
-553 AQPPDDIDA
+553 
-562 PNLVE
+562 
-567 NFLGKSFEELA
+567 FEKLRQKKYNPKTRPTVELA
-578 HGSMDTPEVKVEI
+578 DYYEVGEDNVIRDGYCILAPGAKIAVNEI
-591 VAEPLWYTLTD
+591 WLYGILST
-602 VPTQQEFNLAATQIV
+602 I
-617 PVSKTK
+617 SKK
-623 TQTMSKYKAAL
+623 RDRRKAPKEKEKAGFEI
-634 LKKKNR
+634 LKR
-640 LTSDGFPSKITTS
+640 LIDGFYEPWDLAIDGGTKVFHDSKI
-653 SLAVRKAN
+653 
-661 FVGKTAISSEDKI
+661 F
-674 NDSYEN
+674 
-680 PLGMIRPS
+680 
-688 IVGKLIPTKIT
+688 
-699 SPSKSPKTIT
+699 
-709 VIHKQIQ
+709 
-716 STRAKP
+716 RA
-722 LRSKISKSVRKPKDS
+722 LRSY
-737 AGRKLKYP
+737 AEHKLEMDQITFNRGWLEKM
-745 LKSKSGV
+745 SS
-752 RKKPFV
+752 
-758 SKVRAAKER
+758 
-767 SLLAKK
+767 AKK
-773 GPVILKEASV
+773 TVK
-783 VISPLKSHNLQ
+783 
-794 GTSVIDKELKEKTPK
+794 
-809 PRLDVQ
+809 RL
-815 RANVNSTNKH
+815 N
-825 RNFQIKKKSDGLD
+825 
-838 KSSNINS
+838 
-845 ETELDTSDNTEEKLE
+845 
-860 IQWKRRKYFSGKKFN
+860 
-875 VCDPKFWSLPI
+875 
-886 HVIMC
+886 
-891 YDNVP
+891 
-896 QDLAVEDVS
+896 
-905 KQFGSVSIKANSLY
+905 
-919 IDHRTIKLAM
+919 KLAIE
-929 DNCQSKQSLF
+929 SEKQ
-939 TRHLFRHAFSIGEIF
+939 
-954 NRHVSGLGGKEKVNP
+954 
-969 DKLRMLREIVFHH
+969 
-982 FPLEDKE
+982 
-989 EEEEEWKQN
+989 
-998 LVRFQAVLTEARL
+998 
-1011 HMRKWLKLEQILDKI
+1011 

>member
-1 MNQYQKVYMNQIHS
+1 
-15 SSLLGQLAQMWKSQM
+15 
-30 LCDALIRT
+30 
-38 GNVTTKA
+38 
-45 HRVVLVAACPM
+45 
-56 LQSMDNASVG
+56 
-66 SHLEVRL
+66 
-73 AADIKQEAVN
+73 
-83 SFLQYLYE
+83 
-91 GFMMLSEEN
+91 
-100 CKDVEKVARL
+100 
-110 LQVDSVTKCCIDF
+110 
-123 YNCLQKKTGVPVY
+123 
-136 SNTQYKYSS
+136 
-145 ADLLEFRHVRTTDLQ
+145 
-160 KTLHERMMKRA
+160 
-171 AADSVRPTSP
+171 
-181 SGKRQRMQQQRPP
+181 
-194 SPNIDLAMFGQKADD
+194 
-209 TLSMTHS
+209 
-216 YMGNTGNQAAGEPWE
+216 
-231 RVPRIGAI
+231 
-239 HSQRPSHPKPGVIEI
+239 
-254 VEDSLE
+254 
-260 ILQTQPPDKDGNKSA
+260 
-275 PPIIQKS
+275 
-282 LAISVSSQLNSSQDV
+282 
-297 HVVNVND
+297 
-304 SSSHPTAAG
+304 
-313 DGPIM
+313 
-318 STGRDSITVSPLT
+318 
-331 VMPGTSSLSSSSA
+331 
-344 SSPLTKDPHKSTMD
+344 
-358 KDMLDKQTYAKKL
+358 
-371 QSSLDHQSSTPQRGL
+371 
-386 FPVSMSPA
+386 
-394 NMSPI
+394 
-399 NQVKKSFAAGSAS
+399 
-412 QAASMSQSHDSPT
+412 
-425 KRTSTSAGNEMERPQ
+425 
-440 SSDQGKDLGTKNKV
+440 
-454 DDRSASNSTDMA
+454 
-466 PDLSIVKVEPT
+466 
-477 GEAGLD
+477 
-483 MYVDV
+483 
-488 PEESMIQAQQR
+488 
-499 EQREHDD
+499 
-506 ESDLELEEASGDW
+506 
-519 SRDEMSNEAA
+519 
-529 GGDQNNSWYIGQFKD
+529 
-544 AQPLDEIPG
+544 
-553 AQPPDDIDA
+553 
-562 PNLVE
+562 
-567 NFLGKSFEELA
+567 
-578 HGSMDTPEVKVEI
+578 MDTPEVKVEI

-722 LRSKISKSVRKPKDS
+722 LRSKISKSVSKPKDS

-758 SKVRAAKER
+758 SKVRASKER

-969 DKLRMLREIVFHH
+969 DKLGMLREIVFHH

>member
-412 QAASMSQSHDSPT
+412 QAASMTQSHDSPA
-425 KRTSTSAGNEMERPQ
+425 KRSSTSAGNEMERPQ

-488 PEESMIQAQQR
+488 PEESMMQAQQR

-529 GGDQNNSWYIGQFKD
+529 GGDQNNSWYIGQFKGGIQIPTESNWSSV
-544 AQPLDEIPG
+544 QP
-553 AQPPDDIDA
+553 Q
-562 PNLVE
+562 
-567 NFLGKSFEELA
+567 LGQ
-578 HGSMDTPEVKVEI
+578 VV
-591 VAEPLWYTLTD
+591 
-602 VPTQQEFNLAATQIV
+602 
-617 PVSKTK
+617 
-623 TQTMSKYKAAL
+623 
-634 LKKKNR
+634 
-640 LTSDGFPSKITTS
+640 PSK
-653 SLAVRKAN
+653 VVVN
-661 FVGKTAISSEDKI
+661 
-674 NDSYEN
+674 N
-680 PLGMIRPS
+680 PSFWS
-688 IVGKLIPTKIT
+688 I
-699 SPSKSPKTIT
+699 
-709 VIHKQIQ
+709 
-716 STRAKP
+716 
-722 LRSKISKSVRKPKDS
+722 
-737 AGRKLKYP
+737 P
-745 LKSKSGV
+745 LKSFMG
-752 RKKPFV
+752 
-758 SKVRAAKER
+758 
-767 SLLAKK
+767 
-773 GPVILKEASV
+773 
-783 VISPLKSHNLQ
+783 
-794 GTSVIDKELKEKTPK
+794 
-809 PRLDVQ
+809 
-815 RANVNSTNKH
+815 
-825 RNFQIKKKSDGLD
+825 
-838 KSSNINS
+838 
-845 ETELDTSDNTEEKLE
+845 
-860 IQWKRRKYFSGKKFN
+860 
-875 VCDPKFWSLPI
+875 
-886 HVIMC
+886 
-891 YDNVP
+891 
-896 QDLAVEDVS
+896 S
-905 KQFGSVSIKANSLY
+905 KQEDFTGSLNNFTL
-919 IDHRTIKLAM
+919 LP
-929 DNCQSKQSLF
+929 QSTEDYKIPAEIILHALNTCELQ
-939 TRHLFRHAFSIGEIF
+939 RHKFAVAIFRQIISIGEAHGRNIT
-954 NRHVSGLGGKEKVNP
+954 GKVFVPNVIKGKISPV
-969 DKLRMLREIVFHH
+969 KLQAIQFVCRQYY
-982 FPLEDKE
+982 PSKCGE
-989 EEEEEWKQN
+989 EEKDWKIVVSALHKALWTVEKFVQN
-998 LVRFQAVLTEARL
+998 F
-1011 HMRKWLKLEQILDKI
+1011 LDISPIANMQGIA

>member
-1 MNQYQKVYMNQIHS
+1 MSPAQVPAVKEDPGPIDIDIIFKASKMNQYQKVYMNQIHS

-282 LAISVSSQLNSSQDV
+282 MAISVSSQVNSSQDV

-358 KDMLDKQTYAKKL
+358 KDMSDKHIYAKKL

-412 QAASMSQSHDSPT
+412 QAASMSQSHDSPA
-425 KRTSTSAGNEMERPQ
+425 KRTSTSAGNEIERPQ

-488 PEESMIQAQQR
+488 PEESMMQAQQR

-544 AQPLDEIPG
+544 DMSSLQSTVFMGQNFDYTVAQNLEQLHPTSIDSKTDNTKSVVCFNYDEI
-553 AQPPDDIDA
+553 
-562 PNLVE
+562 
-567 NFLGKSFEELA
+567 
-578 HGSMDTPEVKVEI
+578 
-591 VAEPLWYTLTD
+591 
-602 VPTQQEFNLAATQIV
+602 
-617 PVSKTK
+617 
-623 TQTMSKYKAAL
+623 L
-634 LKKKNR
+634 LKGR
-640 LTSDGFPSKITTS
+640 DDPFSDIPREHYISLTT
-653 SLAVRKAN
+653 
-661 FVGKTAISSEDKI
+661 
-674 NDSYEN
+674 
-680 PLGMIRPS
+680 
-688 IVGKLIPTKIT
+688 LI
-699 SPSKSPKTIT
+699 
-709 VIHKQIQ
+709 
-716 STRAKP
+716 
-722 LRSKISKSVRKPKDS
+722 
-737 AGRKLKYP
+737 
-745 LKSKSGV
+745 
-752 RKKPFV
+752 
-758 SKVRAAKER
+758 
-767 SLLAKK
+767 
-773 GPVILKEASV
+773 
-783 VISPLKSHNLQ
+783 
-794 GTSVIDKELKEKTPK
+794 
-809 PRLDVQ
+809 
-815 RANVNSTNKH
+815 
-825 RNFQIKKKSDGLD
+825 
-838 KSSNINS
+838 
-845 ETELDTSDNTEEKLE
+845 
-860 IQWKRRKYFSGKKFN
+860 
-875 VCDPKFWSLPI
+875 
-886 HVIMC
+886 
-891 YDNVP
+891 
-896 QDLAVEDVS
+896 DL
-905 KQFGSVSIKANSLY
+905 
-919 IDHRTIKLAM
+919 H
-929 DNCQSKQSLF
+929 KQSLGPGNF
-939 TRHLFRHAFSIGEIF
+939 AKNVSEKLFPELFGPDLLRIYYSYNGGGRCDKKELDPFRKAYLKKYVTFFHPELESTHLWKESA
-954 NRHVSGLGGKEKVNP
+954 VSKINEN
-969 DKLRMLREIVFHH
+969 LRR
-982 FPLEDKE
+982 PT
-989 EEEEEWKQN
+989 KQKR
-998 LVRFQAVLTEARL
+998 V
-1011 HMRKWLKLEQILDKI
+1011 